1 MELVPN
7 ARSPLLDNPAKRR
20 NYKSHFLLP
29 SMYHSTFYE
38 YLFKQSVG
46 AGSCMTGIL
55 STCLLLI
62 IVCDA

>member
-20 NYKSHFLLP
+20 NYKSHFLL
-29 SMYHSTFYE
+29 YHSTFYE

-62 IVCDA
+62 IVYDA